1 MATESNIN
9 TYYEELVASL
19 AERAH
24 DDLKNG
30 GYGDESECI
39 YQAIDDGLIYYTDQ
53 AYILAHM
60 LQGGFISWGEP
71 ISWDVIFENL
81 YDDVASE
88 LEELK
93 NADDNEEEGGA
104 DVE

>member
-1 MATESNIN
+1 MSATESNIN
-9 TYYEELVASL
+9 TYYEELTASL
-19 AERAH
+19 ADRAY

-39 YQAIDDGLIYYTDQ
+39 YQAIDDGLIYYADQ

-88 LEELK
+88 LDELK
-93 NADDNEEEGGA
+93 EKEGGE
-104 DVE
+104 DGEK

>member
-1 MATESNIN
+1 MSATESNIN
-9 TYYEELVASL
+9 MYYEELVAVL
-19 AERAH
+19 AERAY

-39 YQAIDDGLIYYTDQ
+39 YQAIDDGLIYYADQ

-71 ISWDVIFENL
+71 ISWDVIFEKL

-93 NADDNEEEGGA
+93 EKEGGE
-104 DVE
+104 DGEK

>member
-9 TYYEELVASL
+9 TYYEELIASL
-19 AERAH
+19 AERAY

-30 GYGDESECI
+30 GYGGESECI

-60 LQGGFISWGEP
+60 LQGGFISWGES

-93 NADDNEEEGGA
+93 EKEGGE
-104 DVE
+104 DDEE

>member
-1 MATESNIN
+1 MATESNLN
-9 TYYEELVASL
+9 TYYEELIASL
-19 AERAH
+19 ADRAYE
-24 DDLKNG
+24 DLKSG

-60 LQGGFISWGEP
+60 LQGGFISWGDP

-93 NADDNEEEGGA
+93 EKEGGE
-104 DVE
+104 DDEQ

>member
-1 MATESNIN
+1 MATECNIT
-9 TYYEELVASL
+9 TYYEELIASL
-19 AERAH
+19 ADRAY

-39 YQAIDDGLIYYTDQ
+39 WQAIDGGLIYYADQ

-71 ISWDVIFENL
+71 ISWDQIIEEL
-81 YDDVASE
+81 YDDVAGE

-93 NADDNEEEGGA
+93 EKEGGKNG
-104 DVE
+104 E

>member
-39 YQAIDDGLIYYTDQ
+39 YQAIDDGLIYYADQ

-60 LQGGFISWGEP
+60 LQGGFISWGES

-93 NADDNEEEGGA
+93 EKEGGE
-104 DVE
+104 DGEE

>member
-1 MATESNIN
+1 MSATESNIN
-9 TYYEELVASL
+9 MYYEELVQSL
-19 AERAH
+19 AERAF

-39 YQAIDDGLIYYTDQ
+39 YQAMDDGLIYYTDQ

-71 ISWDVIFENL
+71 ISWDQITEEL
-81 YDDVASE
+81 YDDIASE

-93 NADDNEEEGGA
+93 EKEGGE
-104 DVE
+104 DE

>member
-9 TYYEELVASL
+9 TYYEELIASL
-19 AERAH
+19 ADRAY

-60 LQGGFISWGEP
+60 LQGGFISWGDP

-93 NADDNEEEGGA
+93 EKEGG
-104 DVE
+104 ENGEE

>member
-39 YQAIDDGLIYYTDQ
+39 YQAIDDGLIYYADQ

-60 LQGGFISWGEP
+60 LQNGVITWGQP
-71 ISWDVIFENL
+71 VSWDAIIEDL

-93 NADDNEEEGGA
+93 NADDEEEGGA

>member
-9 TYYEELVASL
+9 TYYEELIADL
-19 AERAH
+19 AERAY

-39 YQAIDDGLIYYTDQ
+39 YQAIDDGLIYYADQ

-60 LQGGFISWGEP
+60 LQGGFISWGES

-93 NADDNEEEGGA
+93 EKEGGE
-104 DVE
+104 DGE

>member
-9 TYYEELVASL
+9 MYYEELIASL
-19 AERAH
+19 ADRAY

-71 ISWDVIFENL
+71 ISWDAIFENL

-93 NADDNEEEGGA
+93 EKEGGE
-104 DVE
+104 DGEE

>member
-1 MATESNIN
+1 
-9 TYYEELVASL
+9 
-19 AERAH
+19 
-24 DDLKNG
+24 
-30 GYGDESECI
+30 
-39 YQAIDDGLIYYTDQ
+39 
-53 AYILAHM
+53 M

-71 ISWDVIFENL
+71 IDWDVIFENL

-93 NADDNEEEGGA
+93 SDDDEEEGGA

>member
-9 TYYEELVASL
+9 TYYEELVQSL
-19 AERAH
+19 AERAA
-24 DDLKNG
+24 DSLKDG

-39 YQAIDDGLIYYTDQ
+39 WQAIDDGLIYYADQ

-60 LQGGFISWGEP
+60 LQGGFISWGES

-93 NADDNEEEGGA
+93 EKEGGE
-104 DVE
+104 DGEE